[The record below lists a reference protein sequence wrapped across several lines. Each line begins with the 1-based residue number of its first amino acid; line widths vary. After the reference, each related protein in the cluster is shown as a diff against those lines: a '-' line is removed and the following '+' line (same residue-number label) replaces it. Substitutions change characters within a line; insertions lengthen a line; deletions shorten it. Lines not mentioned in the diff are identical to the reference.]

1 MSVGLIPAHAGK
13 TTLLHFVTRVFR
25 AHPRS
30 RGENLPCRPTRG
42 CGRGSSPLTRG
53 KRPVRCDGRTPAGL
67 IPAHAG
73 KTPAALTR
81 SCRRRA
87 HPRSRGENLVA
98 TAAVDAVCGS
108 SPLTRGKHLGS
119 CRCSRGVGLIPAHAG
134 KTSGCACHH
143 VRSWAHPRSR
153 GENMAMAS
161 SSSTMRGS
169 SPLTRGKRGSSRGP
183 SSCPGLIPAHAG
195 KTLRSRLSTSSH
207 RAHPRS
213 RGENPPA
220 VGLRPPPEGS
230 SPLTRGK
237 RSREAHTRAGQGL
250 IPAHAGKTAYGN
262 RPAQA
267 LGAHPRSR
275 GENGAAAF
283 SNFERA
289 GSSPLTRG
297 KRRGIPART
306 GGGGLIPAHAGK
318 TDAARDQPP

>member
-1 MSVGLIPAHAGK
+1 MW
-13 TTLLHFVTRVFR
+13 
-25 AHPRS
+25 
-30 RGENLPCRPTRG
+30 
-42 CGRGSSPLTRG
+42 GSSPLTRG
-53 KRPVRCDGRTPAGL
+53 KQPCYTLLRGFFGL

-169 SPLTRGKRGSSRGP
+169 SPLTRGKLPGWTGP
-183 SSCPGLIPAHAG
+183 GTRPGLIPAHAG
-195 KTLRSRLSTSSH
+195 KTHRGRPAPLCP

-213 RGENPPA
+213 RGENHYLDGA
-220 VGLRPPPEGS
+220 GDQGRGS

-237 RSREAHTRAGQGL
+237 R
-250 IPAHAGKTAYGN
+250 
-262 RPAQA
+262 
-267 LGAHPRSR
+267 
-275 GENGAAAF
+275 
-283 SNFERA
+283 
-289 GSSPLTRG
+289 
-297 KRRGIPART
+297 
-306 GGGGLIPAHAGK
+306 
-318 TDAARDQPP
+318 